1 MVDESLIK
9 QQCGKLA
16 LLLHCNKNKFAWFKT
31 TFKLIRNVVN
41 VLLNMQKKLI
51 REIM

>member
-31 TFKLIRNVVN
+31 TFKLIRDVVN
-41 VLLNMQKKLI
+41 VFIEYAKAINP
-51 REIM
+51 